1 MNNLKHWQYGRK
13 KEVKRMKNRKEYR
26 YESKRRK
33 DGREKSSKTKK
44 KEKYELN
51 SIKPYEN
58 REGWN

>member
-1 MNNLKHWQYGRK
+1 
-13 KEVKRMKNRKEYR
+13 MKNRKEYR